1 MKTTLPLIRLFV
13 TALLLNCTVL
23 LVQGQT
29 SKSQAD
35 FPFLN
40 TDLPLNL
47 RIDDLVSRMTTE
59 EKILQLQHTAPAIER
74 LGIPQYNWWNECL
87 HGVARNGIATV
98 FPQAIGM
105 AATFNPE
112 LIQQEADVIST
123 EGRAKYYEAISK
135 GQREIYQGLTFWSPN
150 INIFRDPR
158 WGRGQETYGED
169 PYLTGSIGVAFV
181 KGLQGNDPD
190 YYKVIATAKHFAVHS
205 GPESQRHKFDA
216 WPSQRDL
223 YETYLPAFEMLV
235 KDAGVYSVMSCYNR
249 VYGTPSSASSFLFD
263 KTLREKWGFK
273 GYVVSDCWAISDMY
287 SFHNFVPNAEKA
299 ASLSIKAGTDLS
311 CGPEYGA
318 LLKAL
323 ELGYV
328 TEYDIN
334 TSLKRLFEARF
345 KLGLFDPPSKVKY
358 ASISSQENDTDT
370 HRALSLKVAQQSIVL
385 LKNDHVES
393 MGKAVLPLH
402 SKTKSIAVIG
412 PYATDTAVLLGNY
425 NGVPSHPVTLLE
437 GIRAKAGK
445 KIKVSFCA
453 GVEKPEIQALRSQ
466 SESIESSP
474 QFMEAIALV
483 QKADVV
489 IFAGGISPNL
499 EGEEMKV
506 QVPGFY
512 EGDRTNMDLPQNQQ
526 LLLEKLKST
535 GKPIVL
541 VLTNGS
547 ALSVNWASENIPA
560 IIEAW
565 YPGQEGGNAVADVI
579 FGNYNPAGRLPVT
592 FYKSVNDLP
601 EFEDYSMN
609 GRTYKYFRSKPL
621 YAFGYGLSYTSFE
634 YGNAKLENES
644 VTKTDT
650 IRLSIPIRN
659 VGRYDGDEVI
669 QVYVKQPE
677 NVKEKPIKSLVA
689 FERLHLLKGDSRI
702 ISISIPVSR
711 LRHYNQ
717 EIGEYDIAIGNYE
730 LLIGAA
736 SDDIKIKTGI
746 SVK

>member
-1 MKTTLPLIRLFV
+1 MAV
-13 TALLLNCTVL
+13 LLNYTVL
-23 LVQGQT
+23 LVRGQT
-29 SKSQAD
+29 GKSQAD
-35 FPFLN
+35 FPFFN

-47 RIDDLVSRMTTE
+47 RVDDLVSRMTTE

-123 EGRAKYYEAISK
+123 EGRAKYYEAVSK
-135 GQREIYQGLTFWSPN
+135 GQHDIYQGLTFWSPN

-169 PYLTGSIGVAFV
+169 PFLTGSIGVAFV

-263 KTLREKWGFK
+263 KTLRGKWGFK

-287 SFHNFVPNAEKA
+287 SFHSFVPNAEKA

-345 KLGLFDPPSKVKY
+345 KLGLFDPASKVKY
-358 ASISSQENDTDT
+358 ASISSKEYDTDS

-385 LKNDHVES
+385 LKNDLIES
-393 MGKAVLPLH
+393 IGKAVLPLH

-412 PYATDTAVLLGNY
+412 PYANDTAVLLGNY

-453 GVEKPEIQALRSQ
+453 GVEKPEIQALRNQ
-466 SESIESSP
+466 SESIENSP
-474 QFMEAIALV
+474 QFTDAIALA

-512 EGDRTNMDLPQNQQ
+512 EGDRTTMDLPQNQQ

-579 FGNYNPAGRLPVT
+579 FGDYNPAGRLPVT
-592 FYKSVNDLP
+592 FYKSVDDLSA
-601 EFEDYSMN
+601 FEDYSMK
-609 GRTYKYFRSKPL
+609 GRTYKYFTGTPL
-621 YAFGYGLSYTSFE
+621 YAFGYGLSFTSFD
-634 YGNAKLENES
+634 YKKALVQNPVLSKSDSISLS
-644 VTKTDT
+644 VTLINTGK
-650 IRLSIPIRN
+650 
-659 VGRYDGDEVI
+659 YDGDEVI
-669 QVYVKQPE
+669 QIYIKQPGDV
-677 NVKEKPIKSLVA
+677 NDKPIKSLIA
-689 FERLHLLKGDSRI
+689 FERINFLKGETKDVVF
-702 ISISIPVSR
+702 SIPVSR
-711 LRHYNQ
+711 LRQYNS
-717 EIGEYDIAIGNYE
+717 EISDYSISEGSYE
-730 LLIGAA
+730 ILIGSS
-736 SDDIKIKTGI
+736 SDNIKLKCAIIIKVTNRPL
-746 SVK
+746 